1 VIGANKALHLTAFP
15 LRSKAAGELV
25 RWAAKKMNKKGHLS
39 IRLTKQGIH
48 LLSPLPN
55 IDEAE
60 LFELGKQDLKKLLL
74 HYATLWR
81 DIVEHDV
88 SAPLNKISLW
98 RKSFSRASQTTHLL
112 LKEYLRRRKY
122 RSDAFLKECIFPS
135 PLRLKS
141 QPKLDY
147 KPHQLSDLRAG
158 YSLYWGTVF
167 HALAAFQL
175 SGNPRTEDI
184 SISVKA
190 VLNLTLGMISHLF
203 QAAKANETK
212 LVFAHLLCGLVQLV
226 AHTLGKPPMLNLQ
239 HRRGIFSELRPDRL
253 SFIARRNEEAVQV
266 YGNKGVEKALE
277 RQLAL
282 LVQSIGFFVIATKT
296 GRNTV
301 DLLCIS
307 PDPRSHYTFMI
318 EAKTSR
324 RPYALPRKDS
334 RALQEYVQTVTKHLG
349 TLPPLSFILV
359 VGQAPASTLK
369 SKMVSLQI
377 KLGVPA
383 RYIDAV
389 DLAAFREHFTGYL
402 SHEVFAQAVLSGDF
416 ILSKETIIKIIE
428 TSESQQKAHSD
439 FVQALLS
446 LSEFKQFSPTSR
458 IQATAR
464 SRA

>member
-1 VIGANKALHLTAFP
+1 
-15 LRSKAAGELV
+15 
-25 RWAAKKMNKKGHLS
+25 M
-39 IRLTKQGIH
+39 
-48 LLSPLPN
+48 
-55 IDEAE
+55 DEAE
-60 LFELGKQDLKKLLL
+60 LLELSKQDLKKLLL
-74 HYATLWR
+74 HYSTLWR
-81 DIVEHDV
+81 DIVERDV

-98 RKSFSRASQTTHLL
+98 RESFSRASQTTHLL

-122 RSDAFLKECIFPS
+122 RSDAFLKEHIIPS
-135 PLRLKS
+135 HLRRESLRKLYNKS
-141 QPKLDY
+141 
-147 KPHQLSDLRAG
+147 HQLRELRFG

-167 HALAAFQL
+167 EALAAFQL
-175 SGNPRTEDI
+175 RGNPRTEDI
-184 SISVKA
+184 SISVRMM
-190 VLNLTLGMISHLF
+190 LDIDLGMASYLV
-203 QAAKANETK
+203 QRAKTNETK
-212 LVFAHLLCGLVQLV
+212 LVFAHLLCGMVQLV
-226 AHTLGKPPMLNLQ
+226 THTLGKPPMLNLQ
-239 HRRGIFSELRPDRL
+239 HMPGIFSELRPDRL
-253 SFIARRNEEAVQV
+253 SLIARRDEEAVRL
-266 YGNKGVEKALE
+266 YGDKGVEKALE

-334 RALQEYVQTVTKHLG
+334 RALQEYVQTVTKHLS

-369 SKMVSLQI
+369 SKMVFLQN
-377 KLGVPA
+377 KLGLPA

-389 DLAAFREHFTGYL
+389 DLAAFREHFTGYIP
-402 SHEVFAQAVLSGDF
+402 HEVFAQAVLSGDF
-416 ILSKETIIKIIE
+416 ILSNETMIKIIK

-439 FVQALLS
+439 FVQALLA
-446 LSEFKQFSPTSR
+446 LSEFKQFSPTR
-458 IQATAR
+458 PMQATAS